1 MGCCSSAD
9 ISHAISRVS
18 QFSAEEESR
27 GKYSDVADD
36 PMSMRITETFKDVES
51 LSEEKFDWGEEIGR
65 GAFGF
70 VISCTQIESGR
81 EMCCKILDTKVFTEE
96 VISLTM
102 QEIDT
107 MIRLNGQHRNL
118 LEFYGVKRLG
128 SQLQVFMEICYGG
141 NLNQELDTRI
151 KTTGDCKE
159 IARQLYDVLKF
170 LHNKKIIHM
179 DLKLENIM
187 LKGVT
192 GTEIRLIDLGMCAR
206 RNTGVTA
213 SGGRGTFA
221 NMAPEVILGND
232 FTEQAD
238 IWSAA
243 ICIYKLVSGEQ
254 FGPFHLFRKA
264 KMTKEYV
271 QQAFDVEKIEW
282 PPCASP
288 ECQDVLRASFAF
300 FPSRRPTAHEL
311 LLYPWF
317 TSSEQSANLIDDD
330 AMARLRMFAH
340 RGKLQHALTPLM
352 LEQAKRM
359 YKDDR
364 IIEIAKRVHGK
375 TGKPSSKG
383 FNFEDFVA
391 MVKELVT
398 SENSDSDD
406 DFMADL
412 NELQAVF
419 DAIDTDGTGTIDLAE
434 FMNWFWYDYIMKQ
447 DERLFAFIQTLDVH
461 NHGYITLEDIEQK
474 IKGFHP
480 DWKEYMEAFQ
490 KVMKPGEEY
499 SIEHFAQLFHGD
511 AETQQP
517 RSLES
522 HVWGRIQNPAMMR
535 RSSNLLIQSWE
546 IS

>member
-1 MGCCSSAD
+1 MGCCGST
-9 ISHAISRVS
+9 
-18 QFSAEEESR
+18 Q
-27 GKYSDVADD
+27 GKQSTRRRYSDAAEG
-36 PMSMRITETFKDVES
+36 PMSMRMNSTFRDVES
-51 LSEEKFDWGEEIGR
+51 LREDNFDWGEELGR

-70 VISCTQIESGR
+70 VVSCKQMESGR
-81 EMCCKILDTKVFTEE
+81 EMCCKILDTKVFTED

-141 NLNQELDTRI
+141 NLNQKLDDRI
-151 KTTGDCKE
+151 KTTTDCKE

-170 LHNKKIIHM
+170 LHARKIIHM

-187 LKGVT
+187 LKDKV

-206 RNTGVTA
+206 RTTGVTA

-264 KMTKEYV
+264 KMTREYV
-271 QQAFDVEKIEW
+271 EEAFDIEKIEW
-282 PPCASP
+282 PPYASS
-288 ECQDVLRASFAF
+288 ECKDVLRASFAF
-300 FPSRRPTAHEL
+300 FPSQRPTAHEL

-317 TSSEQSANLIDDD
+317 TSHEQSLNLIDDD
-330 AMARLRMFAH
+330 AMTRLRMFAH

-352 LEQAKRM
+352 LEQAKRE
-359 YKDDR
+359 YKDDQ
-364 IIEIAKRVHGK
+364 IIEIAKNVHGK
-375 TGKPSSKG
+375 AGKSSAEG
-383 FNFEDFVA
+383 FNFLDFVQ
-391 MVKELVT
+391 MVKELVNT
-398 SENSDSDD
+398 ERDDSDSEDSFLD
-406 DFMADL
+406 NQ
-412 NELQAVF
+412 NELQGVF

-447 DERLFAFIQTLDVH
+447 DERLYAFIQTLDVH
-461 NHGYITLEDIEQK
+461 NRGYITLEDIEER
-474 IKGFHP
+474 IKEFHP

-511 AETQQP
+511 AESQQP

-522 HVWGRIQNPAMMR
+522 HVWGSLQNPAMMR
-535 RSSNLLIQSWE
+535 RSSNLLMS
-546 IS
+546 SLC